1 MKLQPASKKEL
12 TFIAKGT
19 VICTLV
25 MLAVFLVLSVTGVY
39 PFSWRVPLAAA
50 GGCAVAVANFYLLCL
65 TVQSAAGM
73 DDQKALKAK
82 VQASYNGRLMLQAVW
97 VIVCFLVPQIHLV
110 AGAVPL
116 LYPPIIIYYLQAKGK
131 LLPPDPPRTEAPAE
145 AADEEQAEEEE
156 DHLGPFEV

>member
-50 GGCAVAVANFYLLCL
+50 GGGAVAVANFYLLCL

-82 VQASYNGRLMLQAVW
+82 VQALFQRGGGGHSAA
-97 VIVCFLVPQIHLV
+97 VPQHPHLSP
-110 AGAVPL
+110 AGC
-116 LYPPIIIYYLQAKGK
+116 
-131 LLPPDPPRTEAPAE
+131 R
-145 AADEEQAEEEE
+145 
-156 DHLGPFEV
+156 

>member
-39 PFSWRVPLAAA
+39 PFSCRVPLAAA

-82 VQASYNGRLMLQAVW
+82 VQASYNGRLLMQGLWCLVSYLAPCFNVAAG
-97 VIVCFLVPQIHLV
+97 VI
-110 AGAVPL
+110 PL
-116 LYPPIIIYYLQAKGK
+116 LFPNILIYLRQAAGK
-131 LLPPDPPRTEAPAE
+131 NKS
-145 AADEEQAEEEE
+145 
-156 DHLGPFEV
+156 

>member
-65 TVQSAAGM
+65 TVQSAAGV
-73 DDQKALKAK
+73 DDQKARKAK
-82 VQASYNGRLMLQAVW
+82 VQASYNGRLLMQGLWCLVSYLAPCFNVAAG
-97 VIVCFLVPQIHLV
+97 VI
-110 AGAVPL
+110 PL
-116 LYPPIIIYYLQAKGK
+116 LFPNILIYLRQAAGK
-131 LLPPDPPRTEAPAE
+131 NKS
-145 AADEEQAEEEE
+145 
-156 DHLGPFEV
+156 

>member
-1 MKLQPASKKEL
+1 MKLQPSSKKEL

-50 GGCAVAVANFYLLCL
+50 GGCAVAGANFYLLCL

-82 VQASYNGRLMLQAVW
+82 VQASYNGRLLMQGLWCLVSYLAPCFNVAAG
-97 VIVCFLVPQIHLV
+97 VI
-110 AGAVPL
+110 PL
-116 LYPPIIIYYLQAKGK
+116 LFPNILIYLRQAAGK
-131 LLPPDPPRTEAPAE
+131 NKS
-145 AADEEQAEEEE
+145 
-156 DHLGPFEV
+156 